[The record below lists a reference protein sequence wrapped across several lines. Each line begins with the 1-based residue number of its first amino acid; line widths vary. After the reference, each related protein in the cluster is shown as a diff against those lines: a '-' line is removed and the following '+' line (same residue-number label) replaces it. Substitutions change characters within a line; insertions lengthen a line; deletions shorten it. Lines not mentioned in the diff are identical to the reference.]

1 LQSLTKGIWVS
12 LFYCGYSLP
21 ILWTNISLTEIIL
34 AWIEGFAIFL
44 GVFIV
49 AGVGSWND
57 WQKEKQFLK
66 LQAES
71 EKDNT
76 VSIQYRQK
84 RIYSGNE

>member
-1 LQSLTKGIWVS
+1 MKITDLLVTSIIKYLKLLT
-12 LFYCGYSLP
+12 
-21 ILWTNISLTEIIL
+21 

-49 AGVGSWND
+49 ATVGSYND

-71 EKDNT
+71 EKDNI
-76 VSIQYRQK
+76 VSVY
-84 RIYSGNE
+84 